1 MILSHAVNGT
11 GEYAS
16 VTAESVTVT
25 ITENDAAGVAIAPTS
40 LTVIEG
46 NATGASYAVVLD
58 TQPTADV
65 TVTIS
70 GHAGTDV
77 TLTQSTS

>member
-25 ITENDAAGVAIAPTS
+25 ITENDAVRGGHRP
-40 LTVIEG
+40 
-46 NATGASYAVVLD
+46 
-58 TQPTADV
+58 DV
-65 TVTIS
+65 P
-70 GHAGTDV
+70 
-77 TLTQSTS
+77 

>member
-1 MILSHAVNGT
+1 MTLSHTVSGAA
-11 GEYAS
+11 EYAGVS
-16 VTAESVTVT
+16 AGDIDSVTVT
-25 ITENDAAGVAIAPTS
+25 IEEDDAARVSINPDCPNRDRRR
-40 LTVIEG
+40 

-70 GHAGTDV
+70 GHSPGPT
-77 TLTQSTS
+77 